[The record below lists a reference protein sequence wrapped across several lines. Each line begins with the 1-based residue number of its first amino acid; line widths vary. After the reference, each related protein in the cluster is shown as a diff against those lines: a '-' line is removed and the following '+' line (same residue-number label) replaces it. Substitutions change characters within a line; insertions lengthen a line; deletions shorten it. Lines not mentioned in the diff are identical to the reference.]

1 MRMGWSHEKT
11 TGAVPSLIALATC
24 GLLAGASTGCT
35 DPVELS
41 QGDRLELSLTGVRAM
56 DASTEGALH
65 AWVVPAAG
73 EPVSIGPLTDLPA
86 TTDGTATLIFDLP
99 VADARRFLVTVEP
112 PGDSD
117 AVPSRYHLIGGAV
130 TGARATLT
138 IEGVLTN
145 GPPLETDPGSH
156 SLFTTSNNIEF
167 GYPSAEDAGLWL
179 FTLRPIFNVHET
191 REVRVTPLRPAW
203 LYAGWI
209 VWGRGTEDEL
219 WIPYGKFRP
228 DEAGLLSSRD
238 DTGSGPFSGDE
249 DYLNAGVEDVPG
261 EEWVSDEI
269 AGLLGFDLPGDLS
282 LPLDLDAVDPVTGE
296 AVWYHVITIEPA
308 FDEGEPMYD
317 ARPFFIRPYGNP
329 IGEGGPG
336 DPRLINY
343 VGGEPVGRIGPA
355 G

>member
-1 MRMGWSHEKT
+1 MHMRRSQEKT
-11 TGAVPSLIALATC
+11 TGAGRALVTAATC
-24 GLLAGASTGCT
+24 GLFVAALTGCT

-41 QGDRLELSLTGVRAM
+41 QGDRLELSLSGVRAM
-56 DASTEGALH
+56 DAATEGVLH
-65 AWVVPAAG
+65 LWVVPAAG

-86 TTDGTATLIFDLP
+86 TTDGTAKAVFDLP
-99 VADARRFLVTVEP
+99 VSDARRFLVTVEP
-112 PGDSD
+112 PGDD
-117 AVPSRYHLIGGAV
+117 DDVPSRYHLVGGDVAGNR
-130 TGARATLT
+130 TILT

-203 LYAGWI
+203 LYGGWI
-209 VWGRGTEDEL
+209 VRGRGTDDEL

-228 DEAGLLSSRD
+228 DEGGLLSSRD

-261 EEWVSDEI
+261 EEWVTDKV
-269 AGLLGFDLPGDLS
+269 AGVLGFDLPGDLS

-317 ARPFFIRPYGNP
+317 ARPFFIQPYRNP
-329 IGEGGPG
+329 VGEGGPG
-336 DPRLINY
+336 DPRLISY
-343 VGGEPVGRIGPA
+343 VGGEPVGRIEPA